1 MNFGQ
6 RLLVRFSLS
15 LTAVFFLISS
25 ASAQNATIGVDV
37 GETADRFGALSR
49 NTDAVGMIDGQG
61 AIFNWTKNG
70 GPNIVVG
77 GEIRVPADTS
87 AHATEFA
94 GFAGPEFWLRGRFM
108 VGVHITA
115 RKAYLPSSEINGM
128 FFERDRMLLL
138 ELPVVAEY
146 KFGSARHAFI
156 EAQGTPEFSPHFSGS
171 AAVQEGLF
179 TPILDKGYAFRGTG
193 GYNFGRWYAK
203 AAYEVRYFK
212 FTNNANNPNNLYNW
226 RTNVVTAGVGFSF

>member
-6 RLLVRFSLS
+6 RLIVRLSFSLIAA
-15 LTAVFFLISS
+15 LFLVFTA
-25 ASAQNATIGVDV
+25 AAQNATLGVDV
-37 GETADRFGALSR
+37 GEISDRFGALTR
-49 NTDAVGMIDGQG
+49 NTDAVAMIDGQG
-61 AIFNWTKNG
+61 TIFDWTKGG
-70 GPNIVVG
+70 GPDIVVG
-77 GEIRVPADTS
+77 GEIRLPSDTS
-87 AHATEFA
+87 THATEFA

-108 VGVHITA
+108 VGLHVTA

-146 KFGSARHAFI
+146 KFGPSRHAFI

-203 AAYEVRYFK
+203 AGYELRSFK

-226 RTNVVTAGVGFSF
+226 RTNVFTAGVGFTF